1 MKTKIYFKSKLL
13 LSVDFKLTED
23 QIKGVIFGNY
33 DENNDDTMDFDN
45 YNIFI
50 NGITYCLG
58 CGWNTGDIEVSR
70 LEYWLD
76 CNHNNIWPDELI
88 GIK

>member
-13 LSVDFKLTED
+13 FATENVLTVDEITD
-23 QIKGVIFGNY
+23 IIIDNY
-33 DENNDDTMDFDN
+33 DDTIDDTIDFVW

-58 CGWNTGDIEVSR
+58 CGWNTGDIELSR

-76 CNHNNIWPDELI
+76 CNATDIWPNELI
-88 GIK
+88 GII